1 LAKHDRAIHNAKEEP
16 TKLRAAVL
24 SNPNWA
30 FQKDLAE
37 PNSYAKSER
46 VSRCFFLG
54 RARTIDESTS
64 EEELPLSAS
73 NLHTNPDSC
82 EK

>member
-16 TKLRAAVL
+16 TKLRAAIL

-37 PNSYAKSER
+37 PNSYVKSEK
-46 VSRCFFLG
+46 VSSCFYFG
-54 RARTIDESTS
+54 IPTIDESTG